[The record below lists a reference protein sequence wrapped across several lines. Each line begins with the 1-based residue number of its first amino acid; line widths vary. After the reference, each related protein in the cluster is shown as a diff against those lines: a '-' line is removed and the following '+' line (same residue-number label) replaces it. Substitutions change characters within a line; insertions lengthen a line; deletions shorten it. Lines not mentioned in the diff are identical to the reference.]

1 MQRYLEQAVAVD
13 QQVSGFDVSVQDP
26 SGVQVLQ
33 TWTGNREEVR
43 VLSLHL
49 LNLDSAPSVSI
60 CAEVVTFMEERVKVV
75 LLVSDDNV

>member
-1 MQRYLEQAVAVD
+1 MRRYLEQAVAVD

>member
-1 MQRYLEQAVAVD
+1 MRRYLEQAVAVD

-49 LNLDSAPSVSI
+49 LNLDSAPLI
-60 CAEVVTFMEERVKVV
+60 
-75 LLVSDDNV
+75 NVCIDMRRGRHLHEGKS

>member
-1 MQRYLEQAVAVD
+1 MRRYLEQAVAVD

-49 LNLDSAPSVSI
+49 LNLDSATSVSI

>member
-1 MQRYLEQAVAVD
+1 MRRYLEQAVAVD

-75 LLVSDDNV
+75 V